1 MTLEVYHGGGRR
13 GTWGDDSVG
22 QRGTIFWVVQ
32 LCVTEKKR
40 RKYTMAVDGHQG
52 IIFDATTNQNKAGA
66 LN

>member
-1 MTLEVYHGGGRR
+1 
-13 GTWGDDSVG
+13 VG

>member
-1 MTLEVYHGGGRR
+1 LGRPTVCD
-13 GTWGDDSVG
+13 G
-22 QRGTIFWVVQ
+22 
-32 LCVTEKKR
+32 KKR